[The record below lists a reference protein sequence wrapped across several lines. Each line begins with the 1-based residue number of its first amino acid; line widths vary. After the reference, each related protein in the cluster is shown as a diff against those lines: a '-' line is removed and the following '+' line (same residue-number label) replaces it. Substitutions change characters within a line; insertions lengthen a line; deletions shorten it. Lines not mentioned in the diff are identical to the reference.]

1 MGPDSPTSTPS
12 PAPTTPLPPGAA
24 RRRELNQQRRAE
36 RWRNLWRLLVFSAI
50 TAGLT
55 SLLLRQGWMLR
66 NASQVEVSGSRIV
79 SRDQVLQA
87 GHLRFPLALME
98 LRPRQ
103 LGDALAAAL
112 PVEQVKVSRLMLP
125 PRLRIE
131 LVDRQAVARAQRRT
145 PRGSESGFIDRVG
158 NWIDQR
164 QSNGIRI
171 QPLSDLVVIG
181 WNERHRASLTV
192 VLDHRQSFGSDL
204 REIRFEPDGSLWL
217 TTRSLGRLR
226 LGPTDGRLPR
236 RIEVAAHLNSTLPAQ
251 IRGKRPQ
258 LIDLSD
264 PEQPELSL
272 GGVSSGNPGPPFAP
286 QAADQLVGTGNGLAP
301 ASGPPAAPTGLGNGA
316 QAQKPPGG
324 Q

>member
-1 MGPDSPTSTPS
+1 MGPDRPTSTAS

-24 RRRELNQQRRAE
+24 RRRELRQQRRSE

-50 TAGLT
+50 SAGLT
-55 SLLLRQGWMLR
+55 TVLLRQGWMLR
-66 NASQVEVSGSRIV
+66 HASQVEVSGSRIV

-87 GHLRFPLALME
+87 GHLRFPLPLLE

-103 LGDALAAAL
+103 LGDTLAAAL
-112 PVEQVKVSRLMLP
+112 PVEQVKVSRWMLP

-131 LVDRQAVARAQRRT
+131 LVDRQAVARAQRHT
-145 PRGSESGFIDRVG
+145 PRGLESGYIDRVG
-158 NWIDQR
+158 NWIDQH
-164 QSNGIRI
+164 QSSGIRI
-171 QPLSDLVVIG
+171 QPQSDLVVIG

-192 VLDHRQSFGSDL
+192 VLDHRRSFGSDL

-217 TTRSLGRLR
+217 TTGALGPLR
-226 LGPTDGRLPR
+226 LGPADGRLPR

-251 IRGKRPQ
+251 IQGKRPQ

-272 GGVSSGNPGPPFAP
+272 AGTSSGTVGSPAAPP
-286 QAADQLVGTGNGLAP
+286 AADQRGGTAP
-301 ASGPPAAPTGLGNGA
+301 ASGLPAGRAGHANPALP
-316 QAQKPPGG
+316 QKPPGG